1 MCSLTF
7 DWETIQ
13 AGVPQGSIL
22 GTLFFLIY
30 ISDLR
35 NNLNSNVK
43 LFADNTSIFSE
54 IWDLLETANVLNNDL
69 RKIRKW
75 AVQWK
80 MVFNPDQLNKL
91 RKQYFLE
98 NHILRN
104 ILIYTSIVLVNNNLK
119 MLLFR
124 IYTKKRKFTQ

>member
-13 AGVPQGSIL
+13 VGVPQGSIL

-30 ISDLR
+30 INDLR

-80 MVFNPDQLNKL
+80 MVFNPDPIKQAQEAIFF
-91 RKQYFLE
+91 RKSHSPKHPDLYFDS
-98 NHILRN
+98 
-104 ILIYTSIVLVNNNLK
+104 TCK
-119 MLLFR
+119 
-124 IYTKKRKFTQ
+124 